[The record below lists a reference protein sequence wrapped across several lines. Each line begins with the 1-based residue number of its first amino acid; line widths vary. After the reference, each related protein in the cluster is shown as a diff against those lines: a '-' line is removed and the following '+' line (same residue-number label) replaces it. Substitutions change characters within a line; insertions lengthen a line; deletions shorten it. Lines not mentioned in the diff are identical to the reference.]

1 MRRLALT
8 HHVGRGPLTADS
20 RASLGAPFKGLTCG
34 ADRRRVIL
42 GISRGARRSDGVSFP
57 ELLVVILV
65 ATILA
70 ALVIPAL
77 LSQKTKSTDA
87 QAKELVRTAQ
97 TTAESIATDNDGKY
111 EKVSA
116 AELRVIEPSIVTGKG
131 VPTKDAW
138 LTHASGTSS
147 SYKVTATA
155 SSGDTFT
162 IERNK
167 DEITRSC
174 TQVNGSQGCPT
185 GSW

>member
-1 MRRLALT
+1 M
-8 HHVGRGPLTADS
+8 
-20 RASLGAPFKGLTCG
+20 
-34 ADRRRVIL
+34 
-42 GISRGARRSDGVSFP
+42 
-57 ELLVVILV
+57 LL

-70 ALVIPAL
+70 ALVIPSL
-77 LSQKTKSTDA
+77 LSQKTKSIDV
-87 QAKELVRTAQ
+87 QAKELARTAQ
-97 TTAESIATDNDGKY
+97 TTAESIATDNDGHY
-111 EKVSA
+111 DKVSL
-116 AELRVIEPSIVTGKG
+116 AEIHGIEPAILTGKG
-131 VPTKDAW
+131 TPTKDSW

-174 TQVNGSQGCPT
+174 TEVSGNQGCPT

>member
-1 MRRLALT
+1 ML
-8 HHVGRGPLTADS
+8 D
-20 RASLGAPFKGLTCG
+20 
-34 ADRRRVIL
+34 
-42 GISRGARRSDGVSFP
+42 ISRGARRSDGVSFP
-57 ELLVVILV
+57 ELLVVILL

-70 ALVIPAL
+70 ALLIPAL

-97 TTAESIATDNDGKY
+97 TTAESIATDNDGNY
-111 EKVSA
+111 EKVSP
-116 AELRVIEPSIVTGKG
+116 AELHVIEPAIVTGKG
-131 VPTKDAW
+131 VPAKNAW
-138 LTHASGTSS
+138 LTHASGTS

-174 TQVNGSQGCPT
+174 TQVSGNQGCPT